1 MPNNPQ
7 YVRTDKAIKQALISL
22 LQTKPFEKIT
32 VQDILDE
39 TPVTRSTFYKHFHD
53 KYEIAEKMQEDF
65 FESQLTLRKTV
76 HENPN
81 IPPSALL
88 KLSQTNKELM
98 HALVK
103 IHTEKVDLRQAM
115 ANQSKEYYLSGM
127 TGPHPQEEAEVFSQA
142 VTAFQLCGNNTDE
155 FAFEYMHDIF
165 ISVMLKLI
173 GLSDDE
179 EIRKLLKKKAVAKP
193 APPLEHIL

>member
-1 MPNNPQ
+1 MPENPQ
-7 YVRTDKAIKQALISL
+7 FIRTDKAIKQALISL
-22 LQTKPFEKIT
+22 LKTKPFEKIT

-65 FESQLTLRKTV
+65 FDSQMTIRKAV

-81 IPPSALL
+81 ALSPSLL
-88 KLSQTNKELM
+88 KVSQQNKELM
-98 HALVK
+98 EALLK
-103 IHTEKVDLRQAM
+103 IHTENVDLRQAM
-115 ANQSKEYYLSGM
+115 ATQSIEHYLSGT
-127 TGPHPQEEAEVFSQA
+127 TGAHPDIEAEIFAQA
-142 VTAFQLCGNNTDE
+142 ITAFQLSVNNTEE
-155 FAFEYMHDIF
+155 FAFEYMHDVF
-165 ISVMLKLI
+165 ISVMLKLL

-193 APPLEHIL
+193 APPQ